1 MLFFVLKAISFFG
14 ALALSAP
21 SVFAENYLHLNCEV
35 EVRNTKTDLHAKKV
49 LEENVRLGSIVFK
62 VDLENSRSMGAGA
75 SNWEDVQIV
84 DGVIRDLRTGEV
96 DGFRFEAKRAVWIQ
110 PPGKFSVNTVAS
122 NDKIL
127 VAISTE
133 GECSE
138 IDALV
143 FDEAK

>member
-1 MLFFVLKAISFFG
+1 
-14 ALALSAP
+14 
-21 SVFAENYLHLNCEV
+21 
-35 EVRNTKTDLHAKKV
+35 
-49 LEENVRLGSIVFK
+49 
-62 VDLENSRSMGAGA
+62 MGAG
-75 SNWEDVQIV
+75 SSGWEDIQIV

-110 PPGKFSVNTVAS
+110 PPGKFSVKTVAS

-127 VAISTE
+127 VTITTK

>member
-1 MLFFVLKAISFFG
+1 M
-14 ALALSAP
+14 
-21 SVFAENYLHLNCEV
+21 
-35 EVRNTKTDLHAKKV
+35 
-49 LEENVRLGSIVFK
+49 FK
-62 VDLENSRSMGAGA
+62 VDLDNSRSMGAGA
-75 SNWEDVQIV
+75 SDWEDVQIV
-84 DGVIRDLRTGEV
+84 DGVIRDLRIGEV
-96 DGFRFEAKRAVWIQ
+96 DGFRYEAKRAVWIQ

-127 VAISTE
+127 VTIATE